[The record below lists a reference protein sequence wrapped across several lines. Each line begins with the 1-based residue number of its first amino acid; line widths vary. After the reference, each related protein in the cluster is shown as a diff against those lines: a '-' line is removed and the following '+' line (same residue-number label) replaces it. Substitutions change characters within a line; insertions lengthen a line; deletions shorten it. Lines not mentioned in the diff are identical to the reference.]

1 MPQRPDGQAA
11 RPQRVTFT
19 KGSAERIAAVVRD
32 YEAGDRSALPLR
44 FGVVSSDS
52 QKTFRIATFSGAWS
66 PNSTKTVEIVLT
78 GQTVN
83 AFNRTFP
90 LSSVPANNEIAC
102 SIAKDGTAWHL
113 VDVGKNQSFGHLFAG
128 GITTRTVV
136 TDMLIAAT
144 LNTTNCAI
152 TVTKTPVTATVTI
165 VFSTYTASFLSL
177 AGMTYQPGV

>member
-1 MPQRPDGQAA
+1 VADPVIFDRS
-11 RPQRVTFT
+11 
-19 KGSAERIAAVVRD
+19 SAERIANAVRRI
-32 YEAGDRSALPLR
+32 EIGDRTESPLR
-44 FGVVSSDS
+44 FDAVP
-52 QKTFRIATFSGAWS
+52 QQQRKMFRIATFSGSWS
-66 PNSTKTVEIVLT
+66 PNSTKTVEVVLT

-83 AFNRTFP
+83 ALNRTFP
-90 LSSVPANNEIAC
+90 LSSVPANNQIAC